1 MEKQYIYRKHIRI
14 MQKVMPAFLG
24 CLAVII
30 LIASIVVASFMKN
43 ELNKILVLIPGVF
56 LFFIVSIEALFI
68 WFIFRRFTKVSV
80 KLTEDYLIYTNIK
93 GETTVPIDQIQ
104 KLEYPSIPYIGGWLK
119 IIYPG
124 GNIRLTVVLENI
136 GDLLRKLKMNLDS
149 KGNQCYNRKDM
160 FNFYKTAEYS
170 DQSWERVYEIFV
182 KILLLTFLSIFLG
195 VLLYILSGQPKIMVF
210 WALAS
215 AILPLITWLIA
226 EIVFMVKSA
235 SGSNEEKF
243 EVKPRDRVYEKKVY
257 TLSFAVY
264 AVLYF
269 LVSAAMLLLSYLQ

>member
-14 MQKVMPAFLG
+14 MQKVMPAILG
-24 CLAVII
+24 CLAALI
-30 LIASIVVASFMKN
+30 LIASIVIASFMKN
-43 ELNKILVLIPGVF
+43 ELNKILVLIPAVF
-56 LFFIVSIEALFI
+56 LSFIISIEALSI

-93 GETTVPIDQIQ
+93 GETKVPIDQIQ
-104 KLEYPSIPYIGGWLK
+104 KLEFPSIPYIGGWLK

-124 GNIRLTVVLENI
+124 GNIRLTVVLEKI
-136 GDLLRKLKMNLDS
+136 GDLLKELKMNLDS

-160 FNFYKTAEYS
+160 FKFYKTAEYS
-170 DQSWERVYEIFV
+170 DQSWERTYEVFV
-182 KILLLTFLSIFLG
+182 KRLLLTFLSTFLG
-195 VLLYILSGQPKIMVF
+195 VLLYILSGQSKIMFF

-215 AILPLITWLIA
+215 SVLPLIAGLIA
-226 EIVFMVKSA
+226 GIVFMVKSA
-235 SGSNEEKF
+235 SGSNEDSF

-264 AVLYF
+264 GVLYF
-269 LVSAAMLLLSYLQ
+269 LASAAMLLLS